1 MVKNIYK
8 YTLIA
13 HALLLLGSCKKPY
26 APPAITSGPS
36 RLVVEGSINTGTDST
51 IIHLTRTIP
60 LSSPAGTQ
68 SPPELNA
75 GITVESDA
83 NANYPLSEIGNGYY
97 ASAGLNLSS
106 ANRYKLKI
114 VTSDNKTYESD
125 FVPVKNSPPIDSVS
139 YQIEATN
146 LRINVTTHDPSNSTR
161 YYRWDYNETWI
172 IHSRYDSQLKLI
184 KYPVDSI
191 VARPSSE
198 QIYTCWQSEVSSN
211 IVLGST
217 AKISSDILTNYPV
230 TIIPSTSE
238 KLGERYSI
246 LIKQYAMT
254 PDAFNYYQELRKNTE
269 SLGTIFDPQPSS
281 LTGNIHCITNPS
293 EQVIGYITA
302 GSVSQVRIFLSA
314 RQLPANENWVPSLP
328 QFTCDFEETV
338 YNPDP
343 LGIHPYTV
351 KEYLYTGILTPI
363 QPLQQ
368 PGAAH
373 PFGYTGA
380 SPICV
385 DCTLRG
391 SNKPPAFWKDE

>member
-1 MVKNIYK
+1 M
-8 YTLIA
+8 LIA
-13 HALLLLGSCKKPY
+13 HALLLSGSCKKPY
-26 APPAITSGPS
+26 TPAVIASGS
-36 RLVVEGSINTGTDST
+36 SMLVIEGAINSGADST

-60 LSSPAGTQ
+60 LSSPAGTK

-75 GITVESDA
+75 SITVESDA
-83 NANYPLSEIGNGYY
+83 NATYPLSEIGNGYY

-106 ANRYKLKI
+106 ANKYKLNI
-114 VTSDNKTYESD
+114 VTSDNKIYESD

-139 YQIEATN
+139 YQIEATS

-161 YYRWDYNETWI
+161 YYRWDYNETWV

-198 QIYTCWQSEVSSN
+198 QIYTCWQSEASSD

-230 TIIPSTSE
+230 TTIPSTSE

-281 LTGNIHCITNPS
+281 LTGNIHCTTNPS

-302 GSVSQVRIFLSA
+302 GSVSQVRIFVSA
-314 RQLPANENWVPSLP
+314 RQLPANENWVPSMP
-328 QFTCDFEETV
+328 QFNCDFEETV